1 MASKI
6 ENIFAA
12 SRFVLPEQRELYLQ
26 LKEDQK
32 LSPQPTLEE
41 DELANFHYLIRDSAR
56 EDYAVTVTWWNHE
69 KENLGTFCS
78 MWGVIKWI
86 DPNSR
91 RIKLANDESVQ
102 WIDMDKI
109 VKVNAG

>member
-12 SRFVLPEQRELYLQ
+12 NRFVLPEQRELYLQ
-26 LKEDQK
+26 FKEDQK
-32 LSPQPTLEE
+32 LSEQPTLEE
-41 DELANFHYLIRDSAR
+41 DELANFQYLIKDSAR
-56 EDYAVTVTWWNHE
+56 EDYAVTVTWWKPV

-91 RIKLANDESVQ
+91 RIKLSNDESIQ
-102 WIDMDKI
+102 WIDLDKI
-109 VKVNAG
+109 ISVRV

>member
-6 ENIFAA
+6 DNIFAA

-41 DELANFHYLIRDSAR
+41 DELASFQYLIRDTAR
-56 EDYAVTVTWWNHE
+56 GVYALTISWWE
-69 KENLGTFCS
+69 PK
-78 MWGVIKWI
+78 K
-86 DPNSR
+86 
-91 RIKLANDESVQ
+91 
-102 WIDMDKI
+102 
-109 VKVNAG
+109 